1 MSPVL
6 LQRDYRTAAMQVV
19 GDYVQD
25 AGIAPFQLYRAR
37 PAAIK
42 APAAFVDRMADR
54 LEDFLAPSIFQHL
67 ITVQVVV
74 LHGQFDSGDTVDQRD
89 RFVDGFLD
97 WVRTRY
103 HAAGANTL
111 LRVAAV
117 EDDPTY
123 VPEWLPA
130 DRRLI
135 YYGTVITLEGQA
147 TD

>member
-1 MSPVL
+1 MTVL
-6 LQRDYRTAAMQVV
+6 LGRDYRTAAMDLI

-25 AGIAPFQLYRAR
+25 AGITPFQLYCAR
-37 PAAIK
+37 PTAIM
-42 APAAFVDRMADR
+42 PPTGFVDRMADR
-54 LEDFLAPSIFQHL
+54 LEDFLAPAIFQHI
-67 ITVQVVV
+67 ITVQVVI
-74 LHGQFDSGDTVDQRD
+74 LHGLFDQGNTVDSRD

-111 LRVAAV
+111 LRVRSV

-123 VPEWLPA
+123 VPEWIPER
-130 DRRLI
+130 DRRS
-135 YYGTVITLEGQA
+135 YFASVITLEGEA

>member
-6 LQRDYRTAAMQVV
+6 LQRDYRTAAMELI

-25 AGIAPFQLYRAR
+25 ADIAPFQLYRAR

-42 APAAFVDRMADR
+42 PPTGFVDRMSDR
-54 LEDFLAPSIFQHL
+54 LGDFLAPAIFQHL
-67 ITVQVVV
+67 ITVQVVI
-74 LHGQFDSGDTVDQRD
+74 LHGLFDSGDTVDQRD
-89 RFVDGFLD
+89 RWVDGFLE

-111 LRVAAV
+111 LRVTAV

-123 VPEWLPA
+123 VPEWLPP
-130 DRRLI
+130 DRRLT
-135 YYGTVITLEGQA
+135 YYGTVITLEGEA

>member
-1 MSPVL
+1 MIL
-6 LQRDYRTAAMQVV
+6 LQRDYRTAAVELV

-42 APAAFVDRMADR
+42 APTGFVDRMSDR
-54 LEDFLAPSIFQHL
+54 LEDFLAPAIFQHT
-67 ITVQVVV
+67 ITVSVVI
-74 LHGQFDSGDTVDQRD
+74 LHGTFDSGDTVDQRD
-89 RFVDGFLD
+89 AFVDGFLD

-111 LRVAAV
+111 LRVTSV
-117 EDDPTY
+117 DDDPTY
-123 VPEWLPA
+123 VPEWLPP
-130 DRRLI
+130 DRRLT
-135 YYGTVITLEGQA
+135 YYATVITLEGQA